1 MSHFFAYLSRM
12 KYINRWSLMRNTQSE
27 NLCEHSMEV
36 AVLAHALAVIG
47 NTKFGKNYNADKA
60 AVIALFH
67 DAPEIITGDI
77 PTPVKNQNPEL
88 KKAYKNVESVAVKR
102 LITLLPPELRDQYE
116 DIIMPF
122 DESLI
127 SLVKAADKISALIKC
142 MEEIKMGNKEF
153 LSAYNS
159 QKEIVES
166 IELEEVKYFINEFLN
181 SYSLTLDE
189 LEK

>member
-12 KYINRWSLMRNTQSE
+12 KYINRWSLMRNTQNE

-36 AVLAHALAVIG
+36 AVIAHALAVIG

-67 DAPEIITGDI
+67 DTPEIITGDI

-102 LITLLPPELRDQYE
+102 LITLLPPELRDYYE

-122 DESLI
+122 EADMI

-153 LSAYNS
+153 ISAYKS
-159 QKEIVES
+159 QKEIVLK
-166 IELEEVKYFINEFLN
+166 IELEEVKYFINEFLD